1 MDLEIWK
8 CLGCGISQKKTT
20 NTSWSV
26 CSKYI
31 LVSATVS
38 GLNKC
43 GKLEAAC

>member
-1 MDLEIWK
+1 MEVFRMWN
-8 CLGCGISQKKTT
+8 ISEEKT